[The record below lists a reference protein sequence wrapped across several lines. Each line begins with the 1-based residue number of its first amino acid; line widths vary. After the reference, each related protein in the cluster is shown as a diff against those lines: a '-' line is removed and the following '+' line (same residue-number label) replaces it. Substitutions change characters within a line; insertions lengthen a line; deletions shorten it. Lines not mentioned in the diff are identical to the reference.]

1 MIIKLYKYLFISVIF
16 SLLLSTIFLFSICW
30 SPGDFVRRNELAR
43 NFFYPDELQSD
54 YPKGEALGEDTDGLE
69 FDHSEFQYLLEKY
82 VDEHG
87 IVDYIGLKEE
97 EGVLDR
103 YIDKLSSASYDQLTR
118 YEKLALLINA
128 YNAFTLKLILENP
141 GIKSIQDIPSG
152 KRWEDAR
159 WIISGE
165 KLNLMDLEHKKIR
178 WVFAEPRIHF
188 ALVCAANG
196 CPELRNEVF
205 EGSKL
210 VEQLDDQAINFYSS
224 ESNIKLDEKKNIV
237 YLSEILDWYKFDF
250 AEDEKDVV
258 LYSSRYIDEKESNYI
273 NKYINIINIK
283 YIPYDWK
290 LNGVWK

>member
-1 MIIKLYKYLFISVIF
+1 MIIKLYKYFFLSVIF
-16 SLLLSTIFLFSICW
+16 SLLLSTIFLFSIYC
-30 SPGDFVRRNELAR
+30 SPKDFVRRNELAR
-43 NFFYPDELQSD
+43 NIFYPEELQSD

-69 FDHSEFQYLLEKY
+69 FDHSEFQYMLEKY

-87 IVDYIGLKEE
+87 RVDYVGLKEE
-97 EGVLDR
+97 EDVLDR
-103 YIDKLSSASYDQLTR
+103 YIDELSSASYDQLTR

-141 GIKSIQDIPSG
+141 GIKSIQDIPSE
-152 KRWEDAR
+152 KRWEDTR

-165 KLNLMDLEHKKIR
+165 RLSLMELEHKKIR
-178 WVFAEPRIHF
+178 GVFAEPRIHF
-188 ALVCAANG
+188 ALVCASNG
-196 CPELRNEVF
+196 CPKLRNEVF

-210 VEQLDDQAINFYSS
+210 VEQLGDQAINFYSL
-224 ESNIKLDEKKNIV
+224 ESNFKLDENKNSI

-250 AEDEKDVV
+250 AENEKDVV
-258 LYSSRYIDEKESNYI
+258 LYGTRYLDEKGLNYI
-273 NKYINIINIK
+273 NKNIKTINIK